1 MKMGFFELRKKD
13 KILKK
18 AAEILK
24 VEPKDLPRVLKRF
37 LNEID
42 EANKKIQSS
51 MKKNESS

>member
-1 MKMGFFELRKKD
+1 MNFSELRKKD

-18 AAEILK
+18 AAEIVR

-37 LNEID
+37 LNEIE

-51 MKKNESS
+51 MQKKESS